1 MNGFRRHCGIRN
13 RLVQVSFRSRQT
25 ARKEYRVPYLIPIL
39 YTKFTRTG
47 IKTNKPRTMTSPFQ
61 PFTNVTNQSKKEE
74 GTEGFASWSKDPQ
87 RSNKIS
93 SSDYVTPTNQNPPTF
108 GFQFGSASAAKGM
121 NSNSRNVSTQNPFSF
136 EVSQSSSA
144 SKSIFSPPVSSLS
157 YIPTVANNNN
167 NSEGFQSPNP
177 GFRFGSQTT
186 TTTSHATTTAP
197 TGAPIV
203 PTLNHTIDNLSMEQA
218 ASNLGLRRRVPLSV
232 QTASL
237 HSTTRST
244 PKSLPPKQSRLGQ
257 RNINYT
263 SSDAIM
269 KNDLGS
275 TTEASSGGGGIG
287 GHFLSSSTTSSPIT
301 TIPKASRLL
310 SSLTKPLTH
319 KKMIQYN
326 TWVVIYGVTAQNLSM
341 VLSKFSSLGT
351 VLSKYPSLSEISNGT
366 NWIALEYKS
375 YLEAEKA
382 LCQNNSILDLGHGQV
397 IVLGVVPVNEQ
408 LAINLKLKNFMELG
422 STGVERLAVGDDTY
436 DNGTDGKKQLNSE
449 GTKVWSE
456 EDVLYKG
463 DNVGHVGKGVED
475 EDENASG
482 PKNKTCEKFMK
493 WVFSW

>member
-1 MNGFRRHCGIRN
+1 
-13 RLVQVSFRSRQT
+13 
-25 ARKEYRVPYLIPIL
+25 
-39 YTKFTRTG
+39 
-47 IKTNKPRTMTSPFQ
+47 MTSPFQ
-61 PFTNVTNQSKKEE
+61 PFTNVTNQSNKEE
-74 GTEGFASWSKDPQ
+74 RTEGFASWSKDPQ

-93 SSDYVTPTNQNPPTF
+93 SSDYVTPTNQKPPTF
-108 GFQFGSASAAKGM
+108 GFQFGSASATKDM
-121 NSNSRNVSTQNPFSF
+121 NSNSRNVFTQNPISF
-136 EVSQSSSA
+136 EVSQTSSA

-157 YIPTVANNNN
+157 YTPTAANNNTG
-167 NSEGFQSPNP
+167 GFQSPNP
-177 GFRFGSQTT
+177 GFQFGSHIATT
-186 TTTSHATTTAP
+186 SSHATATGP

-203 PTLNHTIDNLSMEQA
+203 STFNHTIDNLSIEQA
-218 ASNLGLRRRVPLSV
+218 ASNLGLRRRIPLSV

-257 RNINYT
+257 RNVNYT
-263 SSDAIM
+263 SSDALM
-269 KNDLGS
+269 KNDPGS
-275 TTEASSGGGGIG
+275 TTEAFSGGGGIG
-287 GHFLSSSTTSSPIT
+287 GHILTSSTTPSSSSSPIT
-301 TIPKASRLL
+301 TIPKTSRLL
-310 SSLTKPLTH
+310 SSSLTKSLTH

-326 TWVVIYGVTAQNLSM
+326 SWVVIYGVTTQNLSM

-408 LAINLKLKNFMELG
+408 LAMNLKLKNFMELG
-422 STGVERLAVGDDTY
+422 STGVERLAVGDGTY
-436 DNGTDGKKQLNSE
+436 DIDNGTDGKKPLNFE

-456 EDVLYKG
+456 EDVLYQG
-463 DNVGHVGKGVED
+463 DNLGHVGKGVEV